1 MKNHPTPNRRAFAA
15 LIPAS
20 LLLAA
25 PAFAQDV
32 PAATT
37 APPPAQVAPPPVVPT
52 VSDTPVATPPAAAP
66 ATVTPPSAEPAAT
79 EAPAARTATRSTRA
93 VTRTAHVTRTT
104 APVTA
109 RTPAPAAAAP
119 AAPAPVAV
127 TPAEPAPASVTP
139 APVEE
144 AAPAPAAPAATTEAT
159 TTEQVVTWPWIVGGL
174 LALLAGA
181 GLFLMRRRRTEVD
194 ETIYDEPVYEQ
205 PYVEPVIQR
214 APIAAPAPVVAK
226 PALAPAA
233 APEFLRTAPLA
244 AATDVPLA
252 VASEDAALAEPEAAE
267 VAELTA
273 GHAPI
278 ADRPWLEF
286 ALRPVRAGI
295 SADEALVE
303 IELTVGNAGSV
314 KAEDVRISTF
324 LFANEPGSEA
334 EMERMLIERGE
345 GHDDAVHP
353 ITIEPGGGAR
363 VDATLALPKAQL
375 LETTNGSILP
385 VVIADARY
393 TLADGREGRTSASF
407 TIGVS
412 EEGTPAMSPLSLSDR
427 GMHDEVEARLYGVPE
442 HA

>member
-1 MKNHPTPNRRAFAA
+1 MKNHPANRRAFAA
-15 LIPAS
+15 LIPAT
-20 LLLAA
+20 LLLAV

-52 VSDTPVATPPAAAP
+52 ISDTPVAP
-66 ATVTPPSAEPAAT
+66 ATVAPPTTEPVAT
-79 EAPAARTATRSTRA
+79 EAPARTATRTTRA
-93 VTRTAHVTRTT
+93 ATRTT
-104 APVTA
+104 HVSRAT
-109 RTPAPAAAAP
+109 TPAAARAPAPAP

-127 TPAEPAPASVTP
+127 TPAEPAPAPVTA
-139 APVEE
+139 APVEA
-144 AAPAPAAPAATTEAT
+144 AAPPPAAPAATTEAT
-159 TTEQVVTWPWIVGGL
+159 PTEQVVTWPWIVGGL
-174 LALLAGA
+174 LALPAVV
-181 GLFLMRRRRTEVD
+181 GLFMMRRRRVE
-194 ETIYDEPVYEQ
+194 IDEPVYEE

-214 APIAAPAPVVAK
+214 APVAAPAPVVAE
-226 PALAPAA
+226 PAFAPAA

-244 AATDVPLA
+244 AATDVPVG
-252 VASEDAALAEPEAAE
+252 VASEDATLAEPEAAE

-273 GHAPI
+273 GDAPV

-303 IELTVGNAGSV
+303 IELTVGNSGSV

-324 LFANEPGSEA
+324 LFASEPGSEA
-334 EMERMLIERGE
+334 EMERMLIERGD

-412 EEGTPAMSPLSLSDR
+412 EEGSPAMSPLSLTDR
-427 GMHDEVEARLYGVPE
+427 GMHDDVEARLYGVPE

>member
-15 LIPAS
+15 LVPAS

-52 VSDTPVATPPAAAP
+52 VSETPAAAP
-66 ATVTPPSAEPAAT
+66 PTAAPPTVEPVAT
-79 EAPAARTATRSTRA
+79 EAPAAHTASRTSRTATRT
-93 VTRTAHVTRTT
+93 THVTRAT
-104 APVTA
+104 
-109 RTPAPAAAAP
+109 APAAARAP
-119 AAPAPVAV
+119 APAPVAPAPVAV
-127 TPAEPAPASVTP
+127 TPAEPAPAPVTP
-139 APVEE
+139 APVEA
-144 AAPAPAAPAATTEAT
+144 AAPPPAAPAATTEAT
-159 TTEQVVTWPWIVGGL
+159 PTEQVVTWPWIVGGL
-174 LALLAGA
+174 LALLAVI
-181 GLFLMRRRRTEVD
+181 GLFVMRRRRVEVD
-194 ETIYDEPVYEQ
+194 EAVYEE

-214 APIAAPAPVVAK
+214 APVAAPAPVVAE
-226 PALAPAA
+226 PAFAPAA
-233 APEFLRTAPLA
+233 APEFLRAAPLA
-244 AATDVPLA
+244 AATDVPVA

-273 GHAPI
+273 GDAPV

-324 LFANEPGSEA
+324 LFASEPGSEA
-334 EMERMLIERGE
+334 EMERMLIERGD

-353 ITIEPGGGAR
+353 VTIEPGGGAR

-412 EEGTPAMSPLSLSDR
+412 EEGSPAMSPLSLAER

>member
-15 LIPAS
+15 LIPAT

-32 PAATT
+32 PAAQT
-37 APPPAQVAPPPVVPT
+37 APPAVQVAPPPVVPT
-52 VSDTPVATPPAAAP
+52 VSEPPASAPSTVAP
-66 ATVTPPSAEPAAT
+66 AAIAPVETTTT
-79 EAPAARTATRSTRA
+79 EAPAPAATRTTRA
-93 VTRTAHVTRTT
+93 VTRTTRVTHPA

-109 RTPAPAAAAP
+109 RAPAAV
-119 AAPAPVAV
+119 APAPVAV
-127 TPAEPAPASVTP
+127 TPAEPVPAQVTP
-139 APVEE
+139 APVE
-144 AAPAPAAPAATTEAT
+144 AVAPPPAAPAATTETT
-159 TTEQVVTWPWIVGGL
+159 TTEQPATWPWVLGGL
-174 LALLAGA
+174 VALLGII
-181 GLFLMRRRRTEVD
+181 GLFVMRRRRADVD
-194 ETIYDEPVYEQ
+194 EVLYEE
-205 PYVEPVIQR
+205 PYVEPVVQR
-214 APIAAPAPVVAK
+214 APIIAPAPVVAE
-226 PALAPAA
+226 PAFESAPV
-233 APEFLRTAPLA
+233 PEFLRAAPLA
-244 AATDVPLA
+244 AAVDTPA
-252 VASEDAALAEPEAAE
+252 PAASEDATLAEPEAAD

-273 GHAPI
+273 GDAPI

-303 IELTVGNAGSV
+303 FELTVCNAGSV
-314 KAEDVRISTF
+314 KAKDVRISTF
-324 LFANEPGSEA
+324 LFASEPGSEA

-345 GHDDAVHP
+345 SHDDGLSRV
-353 ITIEPGGGAR
+353 TIEPGEGTR

-393 TLADGREGRTSASF
+393 TLADGSEGRTSASF

-412 EEGTPAMSPLSLSDR
+412 EEGSPAMSPLLLADR
-427 GMHDEVEARLYGVPE
+427 GMHDEVEARLCGVPE